1 MNAKGDGRMTAV
13 KTLVLIIMFFATL
26 ALCTACRTV
35 ETRTEVVT
43 VTQVEYVYPSDE
55 LLKPC
60 PEVAPFEFST
70 NGELLMSLIQLTT
83 DYAVCSARM
92 QGVISYVETIKQT
105 TKPQSDT
112 AVTEQDDKEALT
124 EQN

>member
-1 MNAKGDGRMTAV
+1 MSAV
-13 KTLVLIIMFFATL
+13 KTIVLIIMFFAIL

-35 ETRTEVVT
+35 ETRTEIVT

-83 DYAVCSARM
+83 NYAVCSARM

-105 TKPQSDT
+105 TKPPSDT
-112 AVTEQDDKEALT
+112 SASEPDASEAAS
-124 EQN
+124 EHD